1 MFVGIIAVVLI
12 IALGAGGWY
21 WYRFVRVTP
30 GSERGTIAL
39 SPGQDAAA
47 GLTGGEQVGAG
58 AGEITGT
65 APVLET
71 HFLADRGLVSSRDS
85 DADLLT
91 DVEEELFGTDP
102 NLPDTDFDGWPDGW
116 EMVHMYDPV
125 QGGAKRIIEN
135 PRMTAFENDR
145 YGYTVLY
152 QNAWVAQAVDASD
165 PNDVVLTS
173 ATGEFIQITAEP
185 YENLTSGALEESY
198 LRNKYPGGSLYTL
211 HPFTNKFD
219 VKGFETADG
228 LTAFVEGKNMLYTVR
243 YMPGLRTE
251 INFKRTMA
259 MLVAG
264 FLVSEGAPPAIPAT
278 PPAAVTSTAPIAPV
292 TTTPP

>member
-1 MFVGIIAVVLI
+1 
-12 IALGAGGWY
+12 
-21 WYRFVRVTP
+21 
-30 GSERGTIAL
+30 
-39 SPGQDAAA
+39 
-47 GLTGGEQVGAG
+47 
-58 AGEITGT
+58 
-65 APVLET
+65 
-71 HFLADRGLVSSRDS
+71 
-85 DADLLT
+85 
-91 DVEEELFGTDP
+91 
-102 NLPDTDFDGWPDGW
+102 
-116 EMVHMYDPV
+116 
-125 QGGAKRIIEN
+125 
-135 PRMTAFENDR
+135 
-145 YGYTVLY
+145 
-152 QNAWVAQAVDASD
+152 
-165 PNDVVLTS
+165 VLTS

-264 FLVSEGAPPAIPAT
+264 FLVGDEVPPA
-278 PPAAVTSTAPIAPV
+278 TAPIAPV
-292 TTTPP
+292 TTTPL